1 MKIKCS
7 RCGCARELGGF
18 KTCAPCREK
27 RSVQNLTLQQLQSKN
42 DVNAHRRIKL
52 KNIRIKAKQ
61 EEQARQVLVEAE
73 RERQVLAECLGL
85 DKF

>member
-1 MKIKCS
+1 MKCS

-27 RSVQNLTLQQLQSKN
+27 RKTENLTFQQLQSKN
-42 DVNAHRRIKL
+42 DVNRHRRLKL
-52 KNIRIKAKQ
+52 KNIRLEAR
-61 EEQARQVLVEAE
+61 EDEQARQVLVEAE
-73 RERQVLAECLGL
+73 RERQVLVECLGV